1 MAITTVPSPPV
12 APAVAVSDGDESREP
27 RQATYVITAI
37 IVTSLLF
44 FFGLGG
50 ALLLFTGEAP
60 LAFGV
65 ALFTAFWGGPGFGL
79 MAGMALYDL
88 RVHRG

>member
-1 MAITTVPSPPV
+1 MTITTAPSQSV
-12 APAVAVSDGDESREP
+12 AAAVTAGEAEPREP
-27 RQATYVITAI
+27 KQSTYVITAVA
-37 IVTSLLF
+37 VTSLLF
-44 FFGLGG
+44 FVGLGG

-88 RVHRG
+88 RTNRS

>member
-1 MAITTVPSPPV
+1 MTITATPSQSV
-12 APAVAVSDGDESREP
+12 VPAVTVADSAPREP
-27 RQATYVITAI
+27 RQATYVITAVV
-37 IVTSLLF
+37 VTSLLF

-50 ALLLFTGEAP
+50 ALLLFTGEVP

-88 RVHRG
+88 RVNRH